1 MDVVPLGMVIV
12 EHVNNVSSLI
22 GKYTGMNQIGI
33 GIGIVRAVKA
43 SKVVQGLSVGS
54 LNTVENLHGSRM
66 RDFSRLLCPLSA
78 KVSFIYTSVSPDLSL
93 TLDS

>member
-22 GKYTGMNQIGI
+22 SKYTGMNQI

>member
-1 MDVVPLGMVIV
+1 MLTMFSPVI
-12 EHVNNVSSLI
+12 S
-22 GKYTGMNQIGI
+22 KYTGMNQI

-54 LNTVENLHGSRM
+54 LNTVENLHGGMM
-66 RDFSRLLCPLSA
+66 RGFSRLLCPLSA